1 MVTSLEQ
8 LILEIVADVLECE
21 EDELSM
27 TYSKEENDKWDSV
40 NTLRMLTSIESE
52 FDIRLDMEKLLKAET
67 IQDIVDLV
75 EATRK

>member
-52 FDIRLDMEKLLKAET
+52 FDIRLDMEKFLKAET

>member
-8 LILEIVADVLECE
+8 LILEIAADVLECE

-52 FDIRLDMEKLLKAET
+52 FDIRLDMEKFLKAET